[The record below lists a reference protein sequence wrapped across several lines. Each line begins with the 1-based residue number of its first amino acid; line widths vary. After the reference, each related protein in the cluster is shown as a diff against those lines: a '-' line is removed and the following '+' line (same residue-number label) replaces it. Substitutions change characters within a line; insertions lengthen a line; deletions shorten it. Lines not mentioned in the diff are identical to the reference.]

1 MIGLTLGMISDV
13 FVGLLLLLG
22 AVFVLTASIGML
34 RFPDVYTR
42 MHSASKAGTLGS
54 GIALLALALHS
65 GEFDVF
71 TRALAGIIFFLLTTP
86 VTAHLVAKA
95 AYSTGTKPWKG
106 TVIDEYANS
115 MEKNSKNK

>member
-1 MIGLTLGMISDV
+1 MIGMTFDMVFDI

-71 TRALAGIIFFLLTTP
+71 SRALAGIVFFLLTTP
-86 VTAHLVAKA
+86 ITTHLVAKA
-95 AYSTGTKPWKG
+95 AYSTGTKPWGG
-106 TVIDEYANS
+106 TVIDEYAES
-115 MEKNSKNK
+115 REKNSEK